1 MRTRPAQQRLLL
13 AVFAAAGLFGAGL
26 LLSRAAAAG
35 GEPAPVVVG
44 RPAPAFTLP
53 DLENKNRSLFEFR
66 GRRVALFF
74 FCGCQWC
81 AEVGKEWSQLQR
93 TGALADKAAT
103 PDATKTK
110 PPAAASDGPMT
121 VIVYSEMSR
130 DSAKSMAE
138 WLAFDPAQTLV
149 LLDEQMTVSTAQ
161 YKAEPCPRVFVV
173 DEKGVL
179 RYTNDHA
186 DDALRKAPA
195 VAIVSRALA
204 ALRRAAP
211 KKAPAKT
218 ARPQQPANPRQ
229 KTTSKS

>member
-1 MRTRPAQQRLLL
+1 MKTLPAYRLLL
-13 AVFAAAGLFGAGL
+13 AISIAAGLGTGL
-26 LLSRAAAAG
+26 LPLRAAAG
-35 GEPAPVVVG
+35 GEPAPTMVG
-44 RPAPAFTLP
+44 RAAPAFTLP

-81 AEVGKEWSQLQR
+81 AEVGKEWSPLQR
-93 TGALADKAAT
+93 AGALADKAAV
-103 PDATKTK
+103 
-110 PPAAASDGPMT
+110 AASDAPMT
-121 VIVYSEMSR
+121 VIVYSEIGR

-149 LLDEQMTVSTAQ
+149 LLDEQMMVSAAQ

-186 DDALRKAPA
+186 DDAPRKAPA
-195 VAIVSRALA
+195 IAIVSRALA
-204 ALRRAAP
+204 ALRPAAP

-218 ARPQQPANPRQ
+218 ARAQQAENPRQ
-229 KTTSKS
+229 KAARKR